1 MPGLNSYQPS
11 ENKVTLHA
19 GVSIFPSQAKA
30 MDRVVSE
37 LAERSLT
44 AFVLVTDVSGQLV
57 TSKGDSDKRHLL
69 ALAAL
74 VAEDLAAGQEIGRI
88 TGEYKSCQLA
98 LREGEKF
105 NTFIAEA
112 GLFLVV
118 FILLAREVPLGWA
131 RMLIQEAARHIAEI
145 ISTPSDEI
153 SNLKIGLDDE
163 NLQNIIGDA
172 FDTHLQE

>member
-1 MPGLNSYQPS
+1 
-11 ENKVTLHA
+11 
-19 GVSIFPSQAKA
+19 
-30 MDRVVSE
+30 
-37 LAERSLT
+37 
-44 AFVLVTDVSGQLV
+44 
-57 TSKGDSDKRHLL
+57 
-69 ALAAL
+69 L

-98 LREGEKF
+98 LREGEKY